1 MLRHPRFKP
10 HIRIDRVEGA
20 GVLVLSEA
28 RQLVLQGR
36 LYELVMPAL
45 DGRPVEDVCRE
56 LQRDASPAQVFHTI
70 RQLENRGF
78 LCEGNGQ
85 SPTTADAL
93 WTIQDLKPETVAERL
108 ATTTLSVI
116 GLGVETDAISK
127 QLLDSGVRI
136 DDQGDLRLVLTDSYL
151 NRDLEKFNAE
161 ALSDGRPWLLA
172 KPNGVAFWLG
182 PVFRPGKTACWECL
196 AQRIRANFPVVG
208 FLDEILEDGQ
218 SAATDLV
225 RAPALMATALGLTAT
240 TVINWIARDGDLE
253 FLDNQLCTL
262 NLLNLQSD
270 THAIV
275 QQPACY
281 GCGEDGPQADA
292 EPVPVELRSCPKTFT
307 GDGGHRSVT
316 PEQTLARYG
325 HFVSP
330 VSGVVSMLERITQ
343 SGDEDVMHVFA
354 SGHNNARGPQS
365 LFHLRGDLR
374 NLSGGKGMNETQAKA
389 SALCEALERYSAIY
403 RGNEPRRQ
411 GKLEDFG
418 GAAIHPNDCA
428 LFSDKQYEARYENHS
443 CAIYDSV
450 PRPFDKDEVT
460 DWTPVWSLTRNEAR
474 YLPTA
479 FCYFDCPQDGEEF
492 IHSCSNGNSAG
503 NTLEEAIL
511 QGFFELVERDA
522 VGIWWYNRV
531 QVPELDLDSFNEP
544 YIDRLRNK
552 LRDHNRDLWA
562 LDLTND
568 FGIPVVAA
576 FSKRTDQ
583 SREHIMF
590 GFGSHLDPKIA
601 MLRAVTELNQMLV
614 PILNIPPDGPFGDLN
629 DHATVDWIVN
639 ATVGEHKYLLPSE
652 EPARQADYYTRPE
665 TDDLLDDIRL
675 CREAVERL
683 GMEMLV
689 LDQTRSEIGCPVV
702 KVIVPGMR
710 HFWVRRAPGRLYD
723 VPVKMGWL
731 SSPTR
736 EEDLNP
742 LPMFL

>member
-10 HIRIDRVEGA
+10 HIRIDRVDGA

-45 DGRPVEDVCRE
+45 DGRPVEDVCRQ
-56 LQRDASPAQVFHTI
+56 LQTEASPAQVFHTI
-70 RQLENRGF
+70 RKLESRGF

-93 WTIQDLKPETVAERL
+93 WTIQDLQPDQVAERL
-108 ATTTLSVI
+108 AATTLSVT
-116 GLGVETDAISK
+116 GLGIDTKPICN
-127 QLLDSGVRI
+127 QLKAYGVCI
-136 DDQGDLRLVLTDSYL
+136 EEQGDLQLVLTDSYL
-151 NRDLEKFNAE
+151 NRDLQKINA
-161 ALSDGRPWLLA
+161 AAIADGRPWLLA
-172 KPNGVAFWLG
+172 KPNGLAFWLG
-182 PVFRPGKTACWECL
+182 PIFRPGKTACWECL
-196 AQRIRANFPVVG
+196 AQRIRSNFPVVG
-208 FLDEILEDGQ
+208 FLDEILEDGK

-225 RAPALMATALGLTAT
+225 QAPALMSAALGLTST
-240 TVINWIARDGDLE
+240 TILNWIAHNGELE
-253 FLDNQLCTL
+253 FLDNQLVTL
-262 NLLNLQSD
+262 NLLNMQSE
-270 THAIV
+270 THSIV
-275 QQPACY
+275 RQPACSE
-281 GCGEDGPQADA
+281 CGDGETAADA
-292 EPVPVELRSCPKTFT
+292 EPKPVVIRSCPKAFT

-330 VSGVVSMLERITQ
+330 VSGVVSMLERVTQ

-354 SGHNNARGPQS
+354 SGHNSARGPQS

-374 NLSGGKGMNETQAKA
+374 NMSGGKGMNETQAKA

-403 RGNEPRRQ
+403 RGNEPRRR
-411 GKLEDFG
+411 GRMADFG
-418 GAAIHPNDCA
+418 SAAIHPNDCA
-428 LFSDKQYEARYENHS
+428 LYSEKQFATRWENHS

-450 PRPFDKDEVT
+450 PRPFEKDEVT
-460 DWTPVWSLTRNEAR
+460 DWTPVWSLTHNEAR
-474 YLPTA
+474 YVPTA
-479 FCYFDCPQDGEEF
+479 FCYFDTPQDGEEF
-492 IHSCSNGNSAG
+492 MHSCSNGNSAG
-503 NTLEEAIL
+503 NTLEEAIV

-544 YIDRLRNK
+544 YIARLRHK
-552 LRDHNRDLWA
+552 LQQHNRDLWA

-576 FSKRTDQ
+576 LSKRTDQ
-583 SREHIMF
+583 GREHIMF

-614 PILNIPPDGPFGDLN
+614 PLLNMPPDGPFGDLN
-629 DHATVDWIVN
+629 DEATIDWVVN
-639 ATVGEHKYLLPSE
+639 ATIREQNYLVPSE
-652 EPARQADYYTRPE
+652 TPARKADHYKRPD
-665 TDDLLDDIRL
+665 TSDLRDDIQI
-675 CREAVERL
+675 CSDIVQQL

-689 LDQTRSEIGCPVV
+689 LDQTRSEIGCPVA

-731 SSPTR
+731 SSPTN
-736 EEDLNP
+736 EDDLNP